1 MATVFAVLTVKRLI
15 RHLTIV
21 RIQCMPKFL
30 LMTCR
35 VTVGYAVNHNIRRS
49 LYAHKEERQ

>member
-21 RIQCMPKFL
+21 CIQRMPKFL
-30 LMTCR
+30 LMTR
-35 VTVGYAVNHNIRRS
+35 LVTVGYAINHNIRRS

>member
-15 RHLTIV
+15 RQLTIV
-21 RIQCMPKFL
+21 GIQCMPKFL

-35 VTVGYAVNHNIRRS
+35 VTVGYAINHNIRRS

>member
-35 VTVGYAVNHNIRRS
+35 VTVGYAINHNIRRS